1 MIKRLL
7 APCFILLS
15 SVSMTA
21 QSTHFEIQG
30 HRGSRGLMP
39 ENTIEAFKKAI
50 DEGVETL
57 ELDVVISK
65 DKQVVVSHDPFFLPS
80 ISTSPIG
87 EEITEATRGNIYLLT
102 YKEIKKFDV
111 GLKGNPLFPD
121 QKKLKAI
128 KPLLKT
134 MIKSAESYAKKKGVT
149 PLKYNIEIKSLPE
162 EYRKSQPEVSEFSDL
177 VHDVIFKYLPSERV
191 TIQSFDFTVLKHW
204 YVKIHIGEYE
214 NVALSVLIEPSEDN
228 DVQKNLDKLGFKPN
242 IWSPSFLQL
251 NKEKVEEL
259 HYLGIRV
266 IPWTV
271 NEITD
276 MQAVKD
282 MGCDGLITDY
292 PDRAKI
298 L

>member
-1 MIKRLL
+1 
-7 APCFILLS
+7 
-15 SVSMTA
+15 MTA
-21 QSTHFEIQG
+21 QIKHFDVQG

-39 ENTIEAFKKAI
+39 ENTIEAFKRAI

-65 DKQVVVSHDPFFLPS
+65 DKQVVVSHDPYFESS
-80 ISTSPIG
+80 ISTSPTG
-87 EEITEATRGNIYLLT
+87 EEITEATRGNLYLLD
-102 YKEIKKFDV
+102 YKEIKKNDV
-111 GLKGNPLFPD
+111 GLRGNPNFPN
-121 QKKLKAI
+121 QRKMKAK

-134 MIKSAESYAKKKGVT
+134 MIKSAERYAKSKGVA
-149 PLKYNIEIKSLPE
+149 PLKYSIEIKSLPE

-177 VHDVIFKYLPSERV
+177 VHDIIFQYLPAERV

-214 NVALSVLIEPSEDN
+214 NVALSALIEPRGDN

-242 IWSPSFLQL
+242 IWSPYFLQL
-251 NKEKVEEL
+251 NSERVKEL
-259 HYLGIRV
+259 HYLGIKV

-276 MQAVKD
+276 MQTVKD

-292 PDRAKI
+292 PDRAKN